1 MHFTP
6 ALLLAAGIASV
17 VAAPAAPIEVTVDD
31 VILYGSGRSMVMKR
45 SEFLAL
51 ELARNSS
58 VPPPAPAG
66 MDPKL
71 TGAITYTGED
81 CRPSFSANETIPH
94 PPRGP
99 LNKREIN
106 TIIIPNPNQHFLG
119 WDVQMSSVVKGAPTT
134 IMVNA
139 GYQISN
145 AITVGGGIEASP
157 VKDYLSI
164 SLKIDYTKTWTSTQ
178 ANTYT
183 APVPEGKYGA
193 FVSNPWTDRASG
205 NVWSGTIGGG
215 GKLTYYSDDSYTSKQ
230 FGDLAWV
237 DGLIVLCVKDK
248 FPLTRCLGSGTI

>member
-6 ALLLAAGIASV
+6 VLLLAAGVASV
-17 VAAPAAPIEVTVDD
+17 AAAPAAPIEVTVDD

-45 SEFLAL
+45 SEFQAL

-58 VPPPAPAG
+58 VPPPPPPS

-71 TGAITYTGED
+71 TDAITYTGED
-81 CRPSFSANETIPH
+81 CRPKFSGNATVPH
-94 PPRGP
+94 SPRGT
-99 LNKREIN
+99 LNKREIT
-106 TIIIPNPNQHFLG
+106 TIIIPNPKQHFLG

-134 IMVNA
+134 IMVSA

-145 AITVGGGIEASP
+145 AISVGVGAELGPIQ
-157 VKDYLSI
+157 KFLSI
-164 SLKIDYTKTWTSTQ
+164 SMKIDYTRTWTSTQ

-205 NVWSGTIGGG
+205 NVWTGTIGGG
-215 GKLTYYSDDSYTSKQ
+215 GKLTYYSADSYSSKQ
-230 FGDLAWV
+230 YGDLAWV